1 MADLEHVH
9 GDDVDDHD
17 PAGTVEQLHVVLDE
31 GDGRDALHLQLAP
44 VRVGAF
50 QFARHVLLELF
61 HVEQLKNPSDHQ
73 PKKKKRKETRNKNKR
88 RTRVEDSAF
97 FRQAKTVGCGGDRRL
112 GLHGNG
118 RE

>member
-61 HVEQLKNPSDHQ
+61 HVEQLKNPNDHQ
-73 PKKKKRKETRNKNKR
+73 PKKKEKKRNKK
-88 RTRVEDSAF
+88 
-97 FRQAKTVGCGGDRRL
+97 QKQKTDAR
-112 GLHGNG
+112 
-118 RE
+118 